1 MQLDADQYGLL
12 FLGGYSYCGGLSFL
26 YKGGYFSTLG
36 IFLLGGCF
44 HLFNTLVYLTYL
56 IFC

>member
-1 MQLDADQYGLL
+1 MGAFL
-12 FLGGYSYCGGLSFL
+12 FLD
-26 YKGGYFSTLG
+26 KGGYFSTLG